1 MSREPAAEDFLRRFA
16 LPLVA
21 GGELHVGRPLLGRGA
36 NELLEAV
43 SAGIDG
49 TPVGEELAQARRR
62 ALAALIPLETTPL
75 LSEDRSSVLLLAA
88 LHDLLFL
95 LHPDA
100 ERLSASRR
108 AAILAFV
115 LKLCEKARQQLPI
128 DATVLRPGRGPLRCA
143 APPPLLRQASLRLLG
158 RHTLL
163 GRLTELVRTDVLV
176 TTARGEQRHLGME
189 PRRSFFGGPTEPPE
203 RVRVPLFPELL
214 RLPNRGS
221 EAGVL
226 ALHRASPLSPLLGL
240 GHDGLSRVLLEH
252 AAWLRLPLVARLV
265 LASLSAL
272 GTATALRVLG
282 DELLALLAP
291 SERSTEDVMTALC
304 LHSHLQALAAIERV
318 PPPVEAPDACALYAA
333 LYPRWPQLSAPRD
346 ALRDPALR
354 RRLDDHVTAC
364 RELAGPERV
373 QRALSLLTAA
383 LDPLGAPGAALVA
396 APPRGTL
403 TPLPPAEP

>member
-36 NELLEAV
+36 NELLAAV
-43 SAGIDG
+43 SSGIDG

-62 ALAALIPLETTPL
+62 ALAALVPLATTPL
-75 LSEDRSSVLLLAA
+75 LSEDRSSVLLLVG

-100 ERLSASRR
+100 ERLSAARR
-108 AAILAFV
+108 AAILSCV
-115 LKLCEKARQQLPI
+115 LKLCEKARQQLPF

-143 APPPLLRQASLRLLG
+143 APPPLLRQAGLRLLG

-163 GRLTELVRTDVLV
+163 GRLTELLRTDVLV

-189 PRRSFFGGPTEPPE
+189 PRRSFFGGPAEPPE
-203 RVRVPLFPELL
+203 RVRVPLFPELQRL
-214 RLPNRGS
+214 RDRG
-221 EAGVL
+221 EAGL
-226 ALHRASPLSPLLGL
+226 QALHRASPLSPLLGL
-240 GHDGLSRVLLEH
+240 GHDGLSQVLSEH

-265 LASLSAL
+265 TASLSAL

-282 DELLALLAP
+282 AELAALLP
-291 SERSTEDVMTALC
+291 GRERSTEDVMTALC
-304 LHSHLQALAAIERV
+304 LHSHCQALAAIERV

-333 LYPRWPQLSAPRD
+333 LYPRWPQLAAPRD
-346 ALRDPALR
+346 ALRSPALR
-354 RRLDDHVTAC
+354 RRLDEHVAAC

-373 QRALSLLTAA
+373 QQALLLLTAA
-383 LDPLGAPGAALVA
+383 LAPLA
-396 APPRGTL
+396 APPQGTL
-403 TPLPPAEP
+403 TPHPPAEP

>member
-1 MSREPAAEDFLRRFA
+1 MSRGRIAEDFVRRFA

-21 GGELHVGRPLLGRGA
+21 GGELHVGKPLGGSGA
-36 NELLEAV
+36 AELLEAV
-43 SAGIDG
+43 SAGLDG
-49 TPVGEELAQARRR
+49 TPAGEELAQARQRT
-62 ALAALIPLETTPL
+62 LAALVPVPTTPL
-75 LSEDRSSVLLLAA
+75 LSEDRSSVLLLAG

-100 ERLSASRR
+100 ERLSEARR
-108 AAILAFV
+108 AAILSRV
-115 LKLCEKARQQLPI
+115 LKLCEKARQQLPF

-189 PRRSFFGGPTEPPE
+189 PRRSLFGGPAEPPE
-203 RVRVPLFPELL
+203 RVRVALFPELL
-214 RLPNRGS
+214 RLPSRGGES
-221 EAGVL
+221 GVQ

-240 GHDGLSRVLLEH
+240 GQNGLSAVLLEH

-265 LASLSAL
+265 TASLSAL
-272 GTATALRVLG
+272 GTATALRVLWA
-282 DELLALLAP
+282 ELSALLTP
-291 SERSTEDVMTALC
+291 RERSTEDVMTALC
-304 LHSHLQALAAIERV
+304 LHSHCQALAAIERV
-318 PPPVEAPDACALYAA
+318 PPPVEAPEACALYAA
-333 LYPRWPQLSAPRD
+333 LYPRWPQLAAPRD
-346 ALRDPALR
+346 ALRDPILR

-373 QRALSLLTAA
+373 QQALSLLTAV
-383 LDPLGAPGAALVA
+383 LDPLA
-396 APPRGTL
+396 APVVSPAQGTL
-403 TPLPPAEP
+403 PPLPPAEP